1 MLDFLVSEKLKLAAN
16 LPKFGVSDNAANMKK
31 GLGSSLLELYL
42 CCCHTQ
48 QLAVLETFKQFEADS
63 STTLL
68 SASDTCKRLSAH
80 LHKSNLA
87 KMLLQEEC
95 KEAGHFPK
103 VIPQAN
109 ETRWDSRY
117 SNMMGVIY
125 HQDCLMRLA
134 RKGKLKVKKDKQVV
148 SLIPTMEEMLL
159 IEAGAEVLKV
169 CQDTTKVFEQEA
181 RPTLPLVVER
191 LYTMDWLLKEFEHSP
206 NFAVAEFAQALREN
220 IGADNRFPQFGMRNG
235 LNCMAN
241 YLNPILLGCHLK
253 LEGGKFEETKSLLA
267 KSFEEWGLAKQLPEE
282 EVNVNQE
289 VDQPEVVKRLTP
301 TELLKQQVRGV
312 RGRGESRMSDIFQG
326 TATLLEEEMT
336 KYEASEDAADD
347 ADMLQWWKHHAKE
360 YPRYIIL
367 RIHLQLEFSPC
378 NIHSFNYLL

>member
-95 KEAGHFPK
+95 KETGHFPK

-148 SLIPTMEEMLL
+148 SLIPTMEEFLL
-159 IEAGAEVLKV
+159 IDAGAEVIKV

-206 NFAVAEFAQALREN
+206 NFAVAEFAQALRGN
-220 IGADNRFPQFGMRNG
+220 LGADNRFPQFGMRNE

-241 YLNPILLGCHLK
+241 YLNPILRGCHLK
-253 LEGGKFEETKSLLA
+253 LEEGKFEKTKSLLA

-301 TELLKQQVRGV
+301 TELLKQQVRED

-336 KYEASEDAADD
+336 KCEASEDAADD
-347 ADMLQWWKHHAKE
+347 ADLLQWWKHHAKE
-360 YPRYIIL
+360 YPRYII
-367 RIHLQLEFSPC
+367 
-378 NIHSFNYLL
+378 